1 MSRRFNLW
9 GLSMDELLARLHLA
23 MADLFAGFAGGLVN
37 AFVLRRSNPW
47 EIVGSVVVGTL
58 TAGYLGPVFG
68 PFLAEH
74 VFGVRDSS
82 EAVVF
87 VVGLAGMTICQ
98 SLMAALKRFRWTG
111 TSPPQAE
118 NQDAH

>member
-1 MSRRFNLW
+1 
-9 GLSMDELLARLHLA
+9 MDDFLVKLHLA

-58 TAGYLGPVFG
+58 TAGYMGPVFG
-68 PFLAEH
+68 PFIAQH
-74 VFGVRDSS
+74 VFGVTDSS

-98 SLMAALKRFRWTG
+98 GLVTAIKRFRWG
-111 TSPPQAE
+111 NGGGAVPE
-118 NQDAH
+118 KQDAH